1 MSLVALVDS
10 ETLQVYYYY
19 YTSGGIPSDVNDHCV
34 RIPVPEEVDYTCSK
48 AVKDENGIVSIVVDP
63 DRLVEKQWA
72 QVRAERDKLL
82 TACDWTQLPDAPIP
96 DRTAWV
102 TYRSELRQIPET
114 QTDPANIM
122 WPTPP
127 I

>member
-19 YTSGGIPSDVNDHCV
+19 YTSGGIPADVNDHCV
-34 RIPVPEEVDYTCSK
+34 RVPVPDGIDYTCSK
-48 AVKDENGIVSIVVDP
+48 AIKDEEGTITIVVDP
-63 DRLVEKQWA
+63 DRLTEKQWA
-72 QVRAERDKLL
+72 QVRVERDKLL
-82 TACDWTQLPDAPIP
+82 AECDWTQLPDAPIP

-114 QTDPANIM
+114 QTDPSNIV